1 MRRAKARKNA
11 NESLRAIILVIFLAV
26 VFSVLYYERLMLSAH
41 MLQKIVVASLFQDSA
56 EVQFETGAFFL
67 NTRSANYDVK
77 RAQEYLSKAAH
88 LEPTYPY
95 VHHELARVHFLNG
108 NFDIAELH
116 ATIEIQNNGDATPQA
131 YYVRGLIRGFKGEY
145 DGAIKDYAKYLE
157 FDVNNW
163 AAINDY
169 AWVLLKANRF
179 EDAII
184 ATARGLQMF
193 PNNAW
198 LLSTNS
204 VALAEQG
211 YKGPARAQAHAAL
224 LAAQHVTEEEWLTA
238 YPGNDPRI
246 ARDGVQA
253 LQDATAINA
262 QMLE

>member
-1 MRRAKARKNA
+1 MRRAKARKTA

-26 VFSVLYYERLMLSAH
+26 VFCFLYYERILLGAQVLH
-41 MLQKIVVASLFQDSA
+41 RIVAAELFSDSA
-56 EVQFETGAFFL
+56 ASQFQTGTYFL
-67 NTRSANYDVK
+67 NTRSANYDTE
-77 RAQEYLSKAAH
+77 RAQKYLSRAARID
-88 LEPTYPY
+88 PTYPY
-95 VHHELARVHFLNG
+95 VHHELARIHFLNG
-108 NFDIAELH
+108 NFDLAELH

-145 DGAIKDYAKYLE
+145 EGAIKDYAQYLE
-157 FDVNNW
+157 HDTNNW

-184 ATARGLQMF
+184 ASARGLQMF
-193 PNNAW
+193 PDNAW

-204 VALAEQG
+204 VALAEHG
-211 YKGPARAQAHAAL
+211 YKGPAREQAHAAV

-246 ARDGVQA
+246 AREGVQA
-253 LQDATAINA
+253 LQDATVLNA
-262 QMLE
+262 QMLQ